1 MASSVPEQYRVVDPY
16 ASYNSNT
23 VNQLTEMVSRAEN
36 ALDIPCSLEVVIDS
50 TSPTNT
56 VVVKPGYV
64 YKDDVL
70 IFVSEDHQVD
80 FTDSDQYITVPN
92 PGDLT
97 VGYYYIV
104 LQYTY
109 IKSRPAPQARVKII
123 RPDQRNNYDYGS
135 STTSLIFLKA
145 VYVSSISPIIIDSVY
160 DSDPSIGY
168 TDNKRKFVKRYV
180 GSETDF
186 DPTDFEKCRDQSR
199 IAYDV
204 TTDQF
209 YIGYADRWELL
220 GSATFNIDSTAA
232 NVGQLCYVDS
242 NGEAA
247 LAIATA
253 EATGAEMVVVEV
265 GVAADGSGQAKL
277 LGYVEGVLAE
287 TGITISTGDLLYLS
301 NTEAGLVTNVKTS
314 PLYQVIGRAV
324 SDGDDTTPFNILFF
338 GRAVLETGTASRLV
352 ATANSW
358 TLSGSDYYHDI
369 DITDL
374 GLSDQDVIVS
384 CRDTSTNMVA
394 TPGDIDLSI
403 ANTVRI
409 WMPVNTVTLQVTV
422 VG

>member
-160 DSDPSIGY
+160 DFDPSIGY

-199 IAYDV
+199 VAYDI
-204 TTDQF
+204 TKDQF
-209 YIGYADRWELL
+209 YFGYEDRKILHADSCKKICQR
-220 GSATFNIDSTAA
+220 
-232 NVGQLCYVDS
+232 
-242 NGEAA
+242 
-247 LAIATA
+247 
-253 EATGAEMVVVEV
+253 
-265 GVAADGSGQAKL
+265 SG
-277 LGYVEGVLAE
+277 
-287 TGITISTGDLLYLS
+287 
-301 NTEAGLVTNVKTS
+301 
-314 PLYQVIGRAV
+314 
-324 SDGDDTTPFNILFF
+324 
-338 GRAVLETGTASRLV
+338 
-352 ATANSW
+352 
-358 TLSGSDYYHDI
+358 
-369 DITDL
+369 
-374 GLSDQDVIVS
+374 
-384 CRDTSTNMVA
+384 
-394 TPGDIDLSI
+394 
-403 ANTVRI
+403 
-409 WMPVNTVTLQVTV
+409 
-422 VG
+422 